1 MLFLVQATS
10 DSSMQLSV
18 LKMQPNWKI
27 KDFCPMALKT
37 EHLKKFNPPPQK
49 KPTKKINSPQ
59 GYLHTQ
65 NDSHIETAELFST
78 SSSDRNS

>member
-37 EHLKKFNPPPQK
+37 EHLKKFNPPPK
-49 KPTKKINSPQ
+49 KNLLKRLIHLRDI
-59 GYLHTQ
+59 YIHRM
-65 NDSHIETAELFST
+65 TAT
-78 SSSDRNS
+78 